1 MLPFLNIK
9 EFLLA
14 DLNMLIQHNPQNDT
28 LSKYTQGSE
37 PQTSSLPP
45 PQSSRAVEA
54 RPQGVWILLA
64 SFPGHEKWAAWYSV
78 GVLINKY
85 TKANV
90 VASLSSLGPRY
101 NTHVLHVD
109 LKRSTFWHIEMFH
122 SSKGAIWTLLTYFS
136 GHADDSAWGW
146 STSAWRTNLFT
157 LKWIFHAIVINH
169 TKKHNTGEVIRIIY
183 RVRFTEITRFPRFRQ
198 MVRMRTKTPATCT
211 IFSQPGN
218 EARRLPVVLAGHDLW
233 DSQTQ

>member
-1 MLPFLNIK
+1 
-9 EFLLA
+9 
-14 DLNMLIQHNPQNDT
+14 MLIQHNPKNDT
-28 LSKYTQGSE
+28 LWTNTHKGLSPRRVPS
-37 PQTSSLPP
+37 P

-54 RPQGVWILLA
+54 RPQGVWMLLA

-109 LKRSTFWHIEMFH
+109 LKRSTFRHTEMFH
-122 SSKGAIWTLLTYFS
+122 SSQGAIWTLLTYFS
-136 GHADDSAWGW
+136 GHANDSAWGW

-157 LKWIFHAIVINH
+157 IKWIFHTTVINH

-183 RVRFTEITRFPRFRQ
+183 RVRFTEITRLPRFRQ
-198 MVRMRTKTPATCT
+198 MVRIHTKIPAMCT

-218 EARRLPVVLAGHDLW
+218 EARRLPVVLAGRDLW